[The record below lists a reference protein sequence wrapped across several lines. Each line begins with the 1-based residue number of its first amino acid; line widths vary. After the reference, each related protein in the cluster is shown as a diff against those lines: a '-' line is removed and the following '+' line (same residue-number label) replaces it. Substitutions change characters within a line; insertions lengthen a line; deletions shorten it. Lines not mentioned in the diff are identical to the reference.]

1 MLTGQIN
8 HYGGNVVDPTARELL
23 SETQSQVQ
31 DLQDNAV
38 VLNGFFDDTLG
49 WWQQAKGEEKR
60 EDSVIVH
67 GREITQN
74 TGNREVSPFMVTQTK
89 VNYSSDTGELFTRI
103 TDTYHE
109 LIGEGEI
116 TAERDS
122 STPNFTVTGAT
133 AYNKFKGN
141 VGVCASTYRVY
152 DVGYTDEE
160 LGGRGASKS
169 CAGGFMAYRHGAY
182 RQGKNGG
189 SYSIGGEFYMINEP
203 TYPDENDF
211 YGNDPHFRYKTWTA
225 AIHVGAGG
233 TAPVTAGIL
242 INGFSASAYPR
253 YTSGIYNGIVIGASS
268 MKINGMNST
277 ETVGINAG
285 SWTKSGFYGYTF
297 LNAGYA
303 PRILKSRGSA
313 LFETPGTKFLNPNGD
328 MPFAIS
334 SRGTPYFDFK
344 TGSESDYYDN
354 GIPVER
360 PTDTTRARIGY
371 VASSQSLNIS
381 SNGILKLT
389 ANRTF
394 TSSTDTSVDGGND
407 STNESDTVTTVS
419 YTMSGT
425 AFLSSVPV
433 NLGTALQK
441 WDNIYAN
448 ADVITTSDRNFKKDI
463 QDVDKKLLRAWSK
476 VNYKVFKFKSGNR
489 KHIGVIAQDID
500 EAFQSEGLNARDYG
514 LFCEDV
520 DESGNTTLGVRYSE
534 VLALECAYLRSKI
547 GA

>member
-169 CAGGFMAYRHGAY
+169 CAGGFMAYRHSAY

-203 TYPDENDF
+203 TYPDETDF
-211 YGNDPHFRYKTWTA
+211 YRNDPHFRYKTWTA
-225 AIHVGAGG
+225 AIHIGAGG

-242 INGFSASAYPR
+242 INGFNASAYPR
-253 YTSGIYNGIVIGASS
+253 YTSGTYNGIVIGASS
-268 MKINGMNST
+268 MKINGANST
-277 ETVGINAG
+277 ETVGVNMG
-285 SWTKSGFYGYTF
+285 SWTKSGFYGYTAV
-297 LNAGYA
+297 NIGYA
-303 PRILKSRGSA
+303 PRAFKSRGSA
-313 LFETPGTKFLNPNGD
+313 LFEAPSMKFLNPDSD
-328 MPFAIS
+328 MPLAVS
-334 SRGTPYFDFK
+334 ARNTPYIDFK
-344 TGSESDYYDN
+344 TGTVNDYYEN
-354 GIPVER
+354 SLPKER

-371 VASSQSLNIS
+371 VSSGDTLNLSCTGDI
-381 SNGILKLT
+381 KFT
-389 ANRTF
+389 ANRQF
-394 TSSTDTSVDGGND
+394 TTVSDTSVEGESGTVQGND
-407 STNESDTVTTVS
+407 TANTVDYIMT
-419 YTMSGT
+419 GT
-425 AFLSSVPV
+425 DFSPSSAV
-433 NLGTALQK
+433 NLGTALKK

-448 ADVITTSDRNFKKDI
+448 ADVITTSDRNFKTDI
-463 QDVDKKLLRAWSK
+463 QDIDERILKAWGK
-476 VNYKVFKFKSGNR
+476 VNYKVFKFKNGTR
-489 KHIGVIAQDID
+489 KHIGLIAQDID
-500 EAFQSEGLNARDYG
+500 EAFKSEGLNARDFG
-514 LFCEDV
+514 LFCEDT
-520 DESGNTTLGVRYSE
+520 DENGNVTLGVRYSE
-534 VLALECAYLRSKI
+534 CLALECAYLRYKI